1 MKLKI
6 DFKLILIFIIILY
19 ICYKFY
25 YNKEHF
31 ESSKILF
38 NKLSNYQKI
47 KVEEK
52 ENKNRCLYLDRE
64 IQLCTKYEK
73 RYHEY
78 MVHFPAAYI
87 ENLSKVLIIGGGDLM
102 ILREVMKYN
111 SIDRVDML
119 ELDKLVVNVSKRYF
133 YTDDFD
139 DDDRVNIYFA
149 DARKTIEKLP
159 DNFYDLIIIDI
170 TEQGHNKNPLISRKF
185 YKLCSKKIK
194 SKGIIIQNGS
204 YLIILNYWR
213 SFFKYLDIFTVD
225 RIFLPVSNY
234 SFMIGSKKI
243 NFRKARRYDN
253 LVSNLDEYNENDH
266 MKKFIKI

>member
-6 DFKLILIFIIILY
+6 YFKLILILFILFVY
-19 ICYKFY
+19 YKFY
-25 YNKEHF
+25 HNKEHF
-31 ESSKILF
+31 ATNKILF

-52 ENKNRCLYLDRE
+52 DNKNRCLYLDKE

-87 ENLSKVLIIGGGDLM
+87 ENVEKVLIIGGGDLM

-111 SIDRVDML
+111 SIEQVDML
-119 ELDKLVVNVSKRYF
+119 ELDRLVVNVSKRYF
-133 YTDDFD
+133 YTDNFD
-139 DDDRVNIYFA
+139 DDDRVKIHFA
-149 DARKTIEKLP
+149 DARKSITKLP

-170 TEQGHNKNPLISRKF
+170 TEQGNNKNPLISRKF
-185 YKLCSKKIK
+185 YKLCNKKINLN
-194 SKGIIIQNGS
+194 GIIIQNGS
-204 YLIILNYWR
+204 YLHILNYWR

-225 RIFLPVSNY
+225 RIYLPVSDY

-243 NFRKARRYDN
+243 NFRKAPRHDKFIDN
-253 LVSNLDEYNENDH
+253 LSEYNDNDH
-266 MKKFIKI
+266 MNKFIKI